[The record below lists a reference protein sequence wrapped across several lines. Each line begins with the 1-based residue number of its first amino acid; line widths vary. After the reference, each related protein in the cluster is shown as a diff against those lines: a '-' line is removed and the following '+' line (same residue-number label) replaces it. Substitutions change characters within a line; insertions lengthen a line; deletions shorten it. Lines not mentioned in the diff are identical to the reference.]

1 MTISVPIAM
10 TIPPAKRMI
19 CSVGMPDTAFSFGS
33 GFCSV
38 VAGACVWAVEFAV
51 SSGSGIEVEEFIQVR
66 MYWEL
71 PPISRRSTPSV
82 PTLTVPG

>member
-19 CSVGMPDTAFSFGS
+19 CSVGMPDTAFSFDS

-38 VAGACVWAVEFAV
+38 VAGACVWSLESV
-51 SSGSGIEVEEFIQVR
+51 SYGFGTAAEEFMHERI
-66 MYWEL
+66 Y
-71 PPISRRSTPSV
+71 
-82 PTLTVPG
+82 

>member
-19 CSVGMPDTAFSFGS
+19 CSVGMPDSAFLVDSE
-33 GFCSV
+33 FCSV
-38 VAGACVWAVEFAV
+38 VAGAYVRSVKSAV